1 MDQKHIVTRCDP
13 FPLPRAR
20 NPLLPPVKNSIS
32 KAPHHNNDNISSSHL
47 NHQPVAS
54 GSHVR
59 SDAEFDNSDLM
70 EPDTDEEQLE
80 IPLDLW
86 GDGVGIQDSPFDADG
101 DFYGKGKDLFVGPT
115 ADIGEYVAKISE

>member
-1 MDQKHIVTRCDP
+1 MDQKHIVTQCDP
-13 FPLPRAR
+13 FPLARPR

-32 KAPHHNNDNISSSHL
+32 KAPRHNNDDISRSHL

-59 SDAEFDNSDLM
+59 LESDLM
-70 EPDTDEEQLE
+70 ESDIDEEQWE
-80 IPLDLW
+80 ILLDHW
-86 GDGVGIQDSPFDADG
+86 DDGVGIQDSPFDADG